1 MADELHPV
9 RTLKESRINGRGV
22 WLYAIST
29 TIGELFVV
37 EHEQPSLEIEDDGLF
52 HNNREKAEK
61 TYTKVLKSML
71 KEA

>member
-1 MADELHPV
+1 MADELYPV

-37 EHEQPSLEIEDDGLF
+37 EHEQPGLELKTDGLF
-52 HNNREKAEK
+52 YNDREKAGK
-61 TYTKVLKSML
+61 TYDKVVRSML
-71 KEA
+71 KEV

>member
-37 EHEQPSLEIEDDGLF
+37 EHEQPGLELRTDGLF
-52 HNNREKAEK
+52 HNDRDKAEK
-61 TYTKVLKSML
+61 TYAKALKSML